1 MEYAAQLPVVA
12 AALKGSN
19 VDCSMLRK
27 LDDDGLRELGVRNTI
42 EREAALRRIGIALLG
57 IGELP
62 PPPMVVGGGDS
73 QQFGCFADTSPGQV
87 VVRFGAPSQSSY
99 GRTADNL
106 VVPKGS
112 PAAHQLRIRAFTI
125 TRHAPDSTAATAN
138 HVREIEVYG
147 DQQVFEF
154 TEQVTPSWRYQYTAR
169 AWSTAGGSLP
179 VPINESHGCTAV
191 ALASFVPEV
200 QAASKVWTVGLS
212 FKQLNTDGDGCCECA
227 TDRHLPAACLPLRLP
242 RCRCRG
248 AGRSGE
254 LCAVLEQHRF

>member
-99 GRTADNL
+99 GRTAAETDSL
-106 VVPKGS
+106 RS
-112 PAAHQLRIRAFTI
+112 SHQLRIRAYTI

-179 VPINESHGCTAV
+179 VPINGTIGCTIPRPVLITTLPV
-191 ALASFVPEV
+191 AQSEAHSADSKGWFVWFRDTYPVLAMLFETGLWP
-200 QAASKVWTVGLS
+200 TVRHR
-212 FKQLNTDGDGCCECA
+212 TD
-227 TDRHLPAACLPLRLP
+227 TRLY
-242 RCRCRG
+242 
-248 AGRSGE
+248 
-254 LCAVLEQHRF
+254 